1 MPQRTMRGAIAPR
14 GPTSKVQAFADALRR
29 LAGRPAHGRHVTRRE
44 LFDLANEHDPVPQR
58 PVRERP
64 IRAQPPPAPEP
75 EPAPVAAGV
84 PAAVVPEAPHAV
96 LTPPPGLQPER
107 TYGPAG
113 HDAVADFLRRQPK
126 SARGRYG
133 SDVF

>member
-1 MPQRTMRGAIAPR
+1 MAQSTARGAKPIRPL
-14 GPTSKVQAFADALRR
+14 TKVQNFADALRR
-29 LAGRPAHGRHVTRRE
+29 LAGRPASGRHVTRRE

-64 IRAQPPPAPEP
+64 IRAQPPPVPEP
-75 EPAPVAAGV
+75 V
-84 PAAVVPEAPHAV
+84 PVPEAAPHAV
-96 LTPPPGLQPER
+96 LTPPPGLQPEPEYPR
-107 TYGPAG
+107 QGS
-113 HDAVADFLRRQPK
+113 DAVADFLRRQPK